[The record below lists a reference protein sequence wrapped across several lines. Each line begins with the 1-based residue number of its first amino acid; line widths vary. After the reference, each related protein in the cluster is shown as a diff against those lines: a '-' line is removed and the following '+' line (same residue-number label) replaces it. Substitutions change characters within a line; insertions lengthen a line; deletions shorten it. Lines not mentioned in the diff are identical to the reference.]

1 MCLVLAVAGCTPR
14 PSEKPAPPPPA
25 GWPTELAD
33 FTIAWTAEPGID
45 IVTDGAAIAA
55 RAYEESYYLAAIT
68 ENETYLYPGFADVSN
83 PTSPGG
89 PPGTSNLHP
98 KLGDSDPAV
107 WIGTA
112 RHHVLSITRSDRDV
126 TLTACAYLY
135 GSAREIPN
143 RDGYAA
149 NVGSDYELNSGIFPL
164 RIGLRAPVK
173 TESDVP
179 PQAGPSRTPSDDVF
193 GGWRII
199 VSKAVICRIRV
210 GRNMTATWR
219 RASRRPAAHPK
230 PGTSSHACL
239 THYPT
244 SLGFLRLQVGR
255 PSRLAD
261 VDGQRG
267 ADFYVALQEPALVKP
282 LAPQPAGD
290 LVIAFARI
298 A

>member
-1 MCLVLAVAGCTPR
+1 MTMCSHRTRGRVVLAVCLVLAVAGCTPR

-68 ENETYLYPGFADVSN
+68 ENETYLYPGFADAVEPDQS
-83 PTSPGG
+83 GA

-199 VSKAVICRIRV
+199 SHQGGYLSDSRWAEYDRDRAACIAKAGSPPETRHFIPRV
-210 GRNMTATWR
+210 PYPLSDFPRLPATPGWPAKP
-219 RASRRPAAHPK
+219 AS
-230 PGTSSHACL
+230 
-239 THYPT
+239 
-244 SLGFLRLQVGR
+244 
-255 PSRLAD
+255 
-261 VDGQRG
+261 
-267 ADFYVALQEPALVKP
+267 
-282 LAPQPAGD
+282 
-290 LVIAFARI
+290 
-298 A
+298 